1 MGENRYKEVLEFNK
15 HQSSILTAP
24 LFTHLFTYKNY
35 EYWFSGVIFM
45 GVFHPLNRR
54 IGMYKKHVSHFFID
68 YNISQGKQNR

>member
-45 GVFHPLNRR
+45 GVFHPLN
-54 IGMYKKHVSHFFID
+54 
-68 YNISQGKQNR
+68 